1 MNKSY
6 PTDPGVAWWGLSA
19 FSDSFWKV
27 AFSLE
32 CLRYSLDRK
41 RSQVPVIQKSLPAP
55 SCRGSLHT
63 CEPPEG
69 PGKHPSRFL
78 SSALDVFL
86 LHGLR
91 VCPL

>member
-19 FSDSFWKV
+19 FLDSFWKV

-32 CLRYSLDRK
+32 RLWNSLDRK
-41 RSQVPVIQKSLPAP
+41 RSRVPVIQKSLPAP
-55 SCRGSLHT
+55 SCRGASHT

-86 LHGLR
+86 LHGLQ